1 MSRYIRSLGALFLVI
16 SMWSCSGGSDS
27 AEDRLVRVTY
37 GEPAGLSELST
48 DTRNVAFSLTK
59 ILEGSESDESTTVVL
74 TYESEKKY
82 YYATLTSLPPGR
94 YSTKIYITYPDESYM
109 ATLSSGSKASA
120 EETAGIP
127 VAVYELTVNVVV
139 GQVEIIIDAAPTDF
153 TLDVDSD
160 GDGFKNID
168 EIMSGTDPYNA
179 DTDGDGVQDGADF
192 FPNVA
197 AEYGDE
203 DGDGVGDKTDN
214 CKFGANPDQNDADGD
229 GLGDVCDVDSDN
241 DGLTDEKEREKG
253 SNPLL
258 ADTDR
263 DGVGDFSDNCPTV
276 VNADQTDT
284 DRDGKGNACDDDDD
298 NDGVKDRDDNC
309 PTFATSDFTDSNG
322 DGMGDACTDDD
333 DGDGIVDSV
342 DNCRVVANA
351 SQDDTDGDT
360 QGDAC
365 DADDDNDGVSDIEE
379 SSAGADNL
387 ITNQLSADTDGDGI
401 MDGND
406 ICPLTANSLPQSDN
420 DGDGEGD
427 ACDCESYDAS
437 IRNVNGIFVSADNGQ
452 DEYPGARNAPVR
464 TITRGIELAGEK
476 GLSQVYVIEGTYDG
490 AVEMVEGI
498 SILGG
503 FKLSSDGSL
512 CERKLKNGTSDDN
525 QTIITSAT
533 SPVVKFQDVDEITR
547 IDGVIITSSASA
559 GPATLLKIS
568 GSSSPSENFVRI
580 ENSYIV
586 GPSIAGQTTT
596 AAVVE
601 NASARF
607 INNVLF
613 GGDAQNSVAL
623 KLMDSPATKIY
634 HNTISGGTS
643 THSTI
648 AMQSLRSVP
657 SIANNIIFTETGG
670 TQIVLLFLDE
680 TPSTD
685 ITIRNNMLFGIR
697 DGVDVPKLYMDY
709 YPGFAHVYETIAA
722 VNAAS
727 SNYSGNITYSGA
739 LNRLFVN
746 PVYPTNNWRLVS
758 GTSAEGAGLNTR
770 TIYGIVVAED
780 HDFADRYEDAPDI
793 GAFER

>member
-1 MSRYIRSLGALFLVI
+1 MSRYIRSLMAVIAII
-16 SMWSCSGGSDS
+16 SMWSCSGGNDS

-59 ILEGSESDESTTVVL
+59 ILDGAESDESATVVL
-74 TYESEKKY
+74 TYDGDKKY
-82 YYATLTSLPPGR
+82 YFATIKSLPPGR
-94 YSTKIYITYPDESYM
+94 YVTRIYITYPDEAYM
-109 ATLSSGSKASA
+109 STLSSGSKASA

-127 VAVYELTVNVVV
+127 VAVYEVTVNVVV

-153 TLDVDSD
+153 SLDVDTD
-160 GDGFKNID
+160 GDGLKNID
-168 EIMSGTDPYNA
+168 EIMAGTDPYNA
-179 DTDGDGVQDGADF
+179 DTDGDGVRDGADF
-192 FPNVA
+192 FPSIS

-214 CKFGANPDQNDADGD
+214 CKFIANPDQSDVDGD
-229 GLGDVCDVDSDN
+229 GLGDACDPDSDN
-241 DGLTDEKEREKG
+241 DGLTDDKEREKG
-253 SNPLL
+253 SNPLI
-258 ADTDR
+258 ADTDG
-263 DGVGDFSDNCPTV
+263 DGIGDFSDNCPTV
-276 VNADQTDT
+276 ANPDQTDT
-284 DRDGKGNACDDDDD
+284 DSDGKGNACDDDDD
-298 NDGVKDRDDNC
+298 NDGVKDVNDNC
-309 PTFATSDFTDSNG
+309 PTLATSDFTDSNG
-322 DGMGDACTDDD
+322 DGVGDACTDDD
-333 DGDGIVDSV
+333 DGDGILDAV

-351 SQDDTDGDT
+351 SQDDTDGDG

-379 SSAGADNL
+379 NTAGADNL
-387 ITNQLSADTDGDGI
+387 ITNPRNADTDGDGI

-406 ICPLTANSLPQSDN
+406 ICPLTANSLPQTDN

-427 ACDCESYDAS
+427 ACDCDSYDAS
-437 IRNVNGIFVSADNGQ
+437 IRSVNGIFVSADNGQ
-452 DEYPGARNAPVR
+452 DQYPGARNAPVR
-464 TITRGIELAGEK
+464 TITHGIELAREK
-476 GLSQVYVIEGTYDG
+476 GLSQVYVVEGIYDES
-490 AVEMVEGI
+490 VDMVEGI

-512 CERKLKNGTSDDN
+512 CERKLKSGNLDDN
-525 QTIITSAT
+525 QTIITSST
-533 SPVVKFQDVDEITR
+533 SPVVKFENINAITR
-547 IDGVIITSSASA
+547 LEGVIITSSASA
-559 GPATLLKIS
+559 GSVILLKIT
-568 GSSSPSENFVRI
+568 GSSSPSENFARI

-586 GPSIAGQTTT
+586 GPSIAGQTTI

-607 INNVLF
+607 INDVLF
-613 GGDAQNSVAL
+613 GGDAQSSVAL

-657 SIANNIIFTETGG
+657 SIANNIIFTETGS

-680 TPSTD
+680 TPSSE

-709 YPGFAHVYETIAA
+709 NPGFTHVYETISG
-722 VNAAS
+722 VNGAS
-727 SNYSGNITYSGA
+727 SNYSRNITYSGA

-746 PVYPTNNWRLVS
+746 PAYPTNNWRLVS